1 MSRGK
6 IKTGVYHADVQDS
19 QKENLHLR
27 WRNGDIKVVCAT
39 IGMLD
44 IPYCSW
50 LRSNYVIAFGLGI
63 DKGNVRYVLHHSV
76 WSFHSTV

>member
-44 IPYCSW
+44 IPYCS
-50 LRSNYVIAFGLGI
+50 
-63 DKGNVRYVLHHSV
+63 
-76 WSFHSTV
+76 